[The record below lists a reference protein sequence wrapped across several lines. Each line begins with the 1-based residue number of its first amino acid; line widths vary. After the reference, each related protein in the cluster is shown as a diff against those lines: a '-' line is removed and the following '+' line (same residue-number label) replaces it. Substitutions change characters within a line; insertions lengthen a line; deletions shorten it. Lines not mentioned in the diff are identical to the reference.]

1 MTIQFDNRNILIIII
16 SLTLLALLSTLFT
29 TGALRILL
37 GLLVFLFFPGYA
49 LLSALFPKQGELD
62 GIERAALSLGISIA
76 VVPLLGLALNYTPWG
91 INIYSIFAVTAAF
104 ILVNSTIAWY
114 RQSSINVDNRYK
126 PGIRIGLPG
135 YHEMSTLDKGLF
147 IVVSVA
153 ILLAVGSFIYFNIA
167 PDQGERFSE
176 FYLLSTEG
184 QAVEFPDSVM
194 LGEPVELAVCVV
206 NHEYSDTA
214 YRVAAHING
223 VERAV
228 FLTDKLAN
236 HQKWQKSVSLTP
248 VVAGEGQK
256 VEFWLYRNNETE
268 PYNKYPLHLYID
280 VLEESSA
287 D

>member
-1 MTIQFDNRNILIIII
+1 MTVQLGNRNILVIII

-49 LLSALFPKQGELD
+49 LLSALFPKQAELD

-135 YHEMSTLDKGLF
+135 YREMSTLDKGLF
-147 IVVSVA
+147 IVVSIA
-153 ILLAVGSFIYFNIA
+153 ILLAIGSFVYFNIA

-184 QAVEFPDSVM
+184 QAVEFPDSVV

-214 YRVAAHING
+214 YRVVAHING
-223 VERAV
+223 VEEAI